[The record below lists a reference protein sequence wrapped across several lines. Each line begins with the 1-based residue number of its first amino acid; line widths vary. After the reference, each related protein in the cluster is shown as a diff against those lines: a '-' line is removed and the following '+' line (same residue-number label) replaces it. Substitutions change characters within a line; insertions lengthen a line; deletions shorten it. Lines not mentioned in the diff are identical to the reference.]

1 MTSDNGHSHD
11 EKLKRVATAIDRL
24 AAGETPEQIRS
35 SPRPEYDPTPSEK
48 LAIAEFLEFPGSL
61 PQYIKVPNLP
71 HMLRFE
77 HPRQE
82 VALAVVMKAL
92 GITDQRL
99 YTSMIAQ
106 VTNALSRG
114 HEAEVAELNA
124 AIALVAGIEPRDH
137 LEAMLAF
144 QMATVHVL
152 SLRHARFMV
161 SSETIE
167 QLDLQ
172 ERVVNKLMRTFT
184 SQMEALRKHRN
195 GGNQK
200 VVVEHVYVGEGGQ
213 AIIGNVTHGGRGR
226 NKTGAQSHGQEDL
239 SVPARAAVLG
249 HVEADKVPVPGAS
262 GTRENGLPVPRSPR
276 RSAKGQKKRRV

>member
-1 MTSDNGHSHD
+1 MTSDNGNSRD
-11 EKLKRVATAIDRL
+11 KKLKLAADAIERL
-24 AAGETPEQIRS
+24 AAGETVEQIKAG
-35 SPRPEYDPTPSEK
+35 PRAEYDPTPAEK
-48 LAIAEFLEFPGSL
+48 EAIEEFLALPDGLPKYILVPHFP
-61 PQYIKVPNLP
+61 N
-71 HMLRFE
+71 MLKFH

-82 VALAVVMKAL
+82 VAMAVVMKAL

-99 YTSMIAQ
+99 YASMIAQ

-114 HEAEVAELNA
+114 QEADVSELNS
-124 AIALVAGIEPRDH
+124 AIAMVAGIEPRDH

-152 SLRHARFMV
+152 SMRHARSMV
-161 SSETIE
+161 TSETIE

-226 NKTGAQSHGQEDL
+226 NKKGAQSHGQDDL

-249 HVEADKVPVPGAS
+249 HVEADKVPMPGA
-262 GTRENGLPVPRSPR
+262 GGAREDGLPVPRSPR
-276 RSAKGQKKRRV
+276 RSAKGEKERRL